1 MPVHEYPPLDTP
13 IALTVFNLPEETR
26 RVFAEI
32 RKARPKKLFLIS
44 DAPRTEE
51 QKELVA
57 RTRAI
62 VEQVDWECEVYKN
75 YAETNMGAKMR
86 LSSGIAWVFEHVERA
101 IILEHDC
108 LPEQSFFY
116 FCEELLERYKDDE
129 RVMHISGNNFQKG
142 NSAFVCEESY
152 YFSVVPHIWGFATW
166 RRAWAHYDLNL
177 SLWPEAEAKGWL
189 GNVFADG
196 AVRERWENRARDYYT
211 RTVTSWDGQWSFACF
226 INNGL
231 CINPQVN
238 LVTNIGFVPGAAQLS
253 DSSLPFAN
261 VPAESITLP
270 LIHPHA
276 ILPNRIADAYVF
288 KYTFFIN
295 RYIGQRVR
303 WFFRS
308 HFPFA
313 YRTLKKLYR

>member
-1 MPVHEYPPLDTP
+1 MSNSPTFNTP

-26 RVFAEI
+26 RVFESI
-32 RKARPKKLFLIS
+32 RNVRPKKLFLIS

-51 QKELVA
+51 QRELVA

-108 LPEQSFFY
+108 LPEQSFYY
-116 FCEELLERYKDDE
+116 FCQELLERYKDDE
-129 RVMHISGNNFQKG
+129 RVMHISGDNFQQG
-142 NSAFVCEESY
+142 NPHFVCEESY

-166 RRAWAHYDLNL
+166 RRAWTHYDVNV
-177 SLWPEAEAKGWL
+177 SLWPEAEKKGWL
-189 GNVFADG
+189 RNVFADD
-196 AVRERWENRARDYYT
+196 AVRERWEYRARQYYT
-211 RTVTSWDGQWSFACF
+211 REVTSWDGQWSFACF

-231 CINPQVN
+231 CINPRVN

-253 DSSLPFAN
+253 DPTLPFAN
-261 VPAESITLP
+261 VPTQPIAFP
-270 LIHPHA
+270 LIHPKA
-276 ILPNRIADAYVF
+276 ILPNRDADAYVF
-288 KYTFFIN
+288 KNIFYIN
-295 RYIGQRVR
+295 LYLGQRVR

-308 HFPFA
+308 HFPN
-313 YRTLKKLYR
+313 LYRIVKKFTAR